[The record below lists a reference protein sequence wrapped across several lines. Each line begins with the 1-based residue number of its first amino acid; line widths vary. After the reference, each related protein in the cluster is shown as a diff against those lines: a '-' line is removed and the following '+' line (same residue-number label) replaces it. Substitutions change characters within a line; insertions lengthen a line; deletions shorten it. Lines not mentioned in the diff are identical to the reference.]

1 MSNLTENLANLKIH
15 MDTTEKE
22 LASLVAVRKASSAR
36 ARKSL
41 QNLKALAHTMRKQI
55 VEHVRTMPVKSKSKK
70 VAEVVGVE
78 PAPEEAVKAPKKTKR
93 SRKTP

>member
-1 MSNLTENLANLKIH
+1 MTSLTENLANLKIH

-22 LASLVAVRKASSAR
+22 LASLVAGRKASSAR

-55 VEHVRTMPVKSKSKK
+55 VEHVKSLPTKK
-70 VAEVVGVE
+70 KVVAEVVGPVE
-78 PAPEEAVKAPKKTKR
+78 PPEEAVEAPMKKKR
-93 SRKTP
+93 SRKSP

>member
-1 MSNLTENLANLKIH
+1 MTSLTENLANLKIH

-22 LASLVAVRKASSAR
+22 LASLVAGRKASSAR

-55 VEHVRTMPVKSKSKK
+55 VEHVKSLPTKK
-70 VAEVVGVE
+70 KVVAEVVGPVE
-78 PAPEEAVKAPKKTKR
+78 PEEAEAPKKKK
-93 SRKTP
+93 SVRKTP

>member
-1 MSNLTENLANLKIH
+1 MTSLTENLANLKIH

-22 LASLVAVRKASSAR
+22 LASLVAGRKASSAR

-55 VEHVRTMPVKSKSKK
+55 VEHVKSLPTKKK
-70 VAEVVGVE
+70 VVA
-78 PAPEEAVKAPKKTKR
+78 APEAPEPPEPKKKR
-93 SRKTP
+93 VRKTP

>member
-1 MSNLTENLANLKIH
+1 MSALTENIANLKIH

-22 LASLVAVRKASSAR
+22 LASLVAGRKASSAR

-55 VEHVRTMPVKSKSKK
+55 VEHVKSLPTKK
-70 VAEVVGVE
+70 KVVAEVVGPVE
-78 PAPEEAVKAPKKTKR
+78 PPEEAVEAPMKKKR
-93 SRKTP
+93 SRKSP

>member
-1 MSNLTENLANLKIH
+1 MTSLTENLANLKIH

-22 LASLVAVRKASSAR
+22 LASLVAGRKASSAR

-55 VEHVRTMPVKSKSKK
+55 VEHVKSLPTKK
-70 VAEVVGVE
+70 KVVAEVVGPVE
-78 PAPEEAVKAPKKTKR
+78 PPEEAVEAPKKTKR
-93 SRKTP
+93 SRKSP